1 MDTEKVLS
9 MAVNMEMGHQ
19 MQQRIP
25 SNNNKVSSNTIK
37 AIQQFSRFRGA
48 NVRTNHSSRNTFN
61 QTAIGLCR
69 GCGQNWTPTHRQV
82 CPAMG
87 KKCNHCGLL
96 NHFAK
101 VCRKK
106 LNNSKNSRQ
115 DAPINHVEISETT
128 EQPEIQ
134 NVYFTNYN
142 EQYNFEYESSDD
154 NYLAIVMMTDDH
166 RSKKLVEC
174 IFQTKTSKLHKS
186 SKKLILNLY

>member
-1 MDTEKVLS
+1 
-9 MAVNMEMGHQ
+9 
-19 MQQRIP
+19 
-25 SNNNKVSSNTIK
+25 
-37 AIQQFSRFRGA
+37 
-48 NVRTNHSSRNTFN
+48 
-61 QTAIGLCR
+61 
-69 GCGQNWTPTHRQV
+69 
-82 CPAMG
+82 MG

-154 NYLAIVMMTDDH
+154 NYLAIVET
-166 RSKKLVEC
+166 L
-174 IFQTKTSKLHKS
+174 TTSSIALQNITITIGKMDCHSLLDSGSGCTIINKS
-186 SKKLILNLY
+186 ISNKIMLTVCKQDGQRKNH